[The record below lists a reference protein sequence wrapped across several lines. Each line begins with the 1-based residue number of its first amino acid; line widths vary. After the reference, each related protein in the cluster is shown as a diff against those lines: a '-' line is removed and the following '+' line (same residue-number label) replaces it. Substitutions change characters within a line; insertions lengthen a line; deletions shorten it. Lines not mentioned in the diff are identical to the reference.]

1 MADDEARPAPDAPA
15 GPPVCPRHP
24 DRPSYVR
31 CQRCGRPACPEC
43 QRQAAVGIQCV
54 DCVRE
59 AAKQAPRVTTTLGGN
74 ARTER
79 PVVTFTIIGLC
90 VVSFLLQ
97 LVPGLVWT
105 ERWLFSPMAGAV
117 EPWRF
122 LTVAFLHSTGMLLHI
137 AFNMYALYIT
147 GQFLEPLLG
156 RARFAALCVLAAVG
170 GSVGFLLFAGLP
182 GPLGVSWTQGTVG
195 ASGMVFGLFGAM
207 LPVLRRTGRSAGQI
221 VVLLV
226 INGVLGFVVPHIA
239 WQAHLGG
246 LVTGLALGAA
256 FAFAPRRSQRVIG
269 VVAPA
274 AVLLVVVLAA
284 VAKYEIALRPILV
297 PGQV

>member
-1 MADDEARPAPDAPA
+1 M
-15 GPPVCPRHP
+15 
-24 DRPSYVR
+24 
-31 CQRCGRPACPEC
+31 
-43 QRQAAVGIQCV
+43 
-54 DCVRE
+54 
-59 AAKQAPRVTTTLGGN
+59 TTVLGGDV
-74 ARTER
+74 RTGR
-79 PVVTFTIIGLC
+79 PVVTFTIIGMC

-97 LVPGLVWT
+97 LVPGLGWT
-105 ERWLFSPMAGAV
+105 ERWLFAPAVGAV

-156 RARFAALCVLAAVG
+156 RARFTALCVLSAVG
-170 GSVGFLLFAGLP
+170 GSVGFLLFAGLD
-182 GPLGVSWTQGTVG
+182 GPFGVSWMQGTVG

-207 LPVLRRTGRSAGQI
+207 LPVLRRMGRSAAQI
-221 VVLLV
+221 VVLLA
-226 INGVLGFVVPHIA
+226 INGVLGFIVPTIA

-256 FAFAPRRSQRVIG
+256 FAFAPRRAQRVIG

-274 AVLLVVVLAA
+274 GVLLVLVLAA
-284 VAKYEIALRPILV
+284 VAKYEFALRAVLA
-297 PGQV
+297 PGSV